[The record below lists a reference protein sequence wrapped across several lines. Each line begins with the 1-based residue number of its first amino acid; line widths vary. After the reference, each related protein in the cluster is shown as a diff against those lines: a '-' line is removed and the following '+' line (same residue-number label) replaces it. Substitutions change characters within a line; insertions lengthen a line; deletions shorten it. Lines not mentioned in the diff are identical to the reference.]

1 MMSTLD
7 DDHMIQFMNFRKHVS
22 ISGTV
27 SNDLLWP
34 VSTKRYFEKEKKLC
48 ADLYNMIELIRPIT
62 Q

>member
-27 SNDLLWP
+27 SNDL
-34 VSTKRYFEKEKKLC
+34 STKRYFEKEKKFVRWLVIIN
-48 ADLYNMIELIRPIT
+48 DWIN
-62 Q
+62 